1 MSIAHNLERV
11 RREMEAACRRAGRD
25 PASVRLVAVSK
36 THPAEAVR
44 EAVAAGQLLFGENRV
59 QEAREKIPLV
69 PEAGV
74 GWHLI
79 GPLQSNKVK
88 LALPLFRMI
97 ESVDSLALAQ
107 EIGRRMPP
115 GERMPILVQIN
126 VGGEAQKHGLADGGG
141 VVETL
146 RAMAGIEGLRVRGL
160 MTVPPYLSDPEAVRP
175 YFRQLADWA
184 RRIAEE
190 GIDGVEMAELSMG
203 MSHDFAVAIEEGATL
218 VRVGS
223 AIFGAR

>member
-1 MSIAHNLERV
+1 MSIADHLARV
-11 RREMEAACRRAGRD
+11 RERMARACDRAGRD

-36 THPAEAVR
+36 THPAEAVV

-59 QEAREKIPLV
+59 QEARDKIPLV
-69 PEAGV
+69 PEVA

-88 LALPLFRMI
+88 MALPLFRMI
-97 ESVDSLALAQ
+97 ESVDSLELAR
-107 EIGRRMPP
+107 EIGRRLSP
-115 GERMPILVQIN
+115 GEEMPILVQIN
-126 VGGEAQKHGLADGGG
+126 VGGEVQKHGLADGGG
-141 VVETL
+141 VLETL
-146 RAMAGIEGLRVRGL
+146 RAMGGIPGVRVRGL
-160 MTVPPYLSDPEAVRP
+160 MTVPPYASDPEGVRP

-184 RRIAEE
+184 RRVREA
-190 GIDGVEMAELSMG
+190 GMDGVEMAELSMG
-203 MSHDFAVAIEEGATL
+203 MSHDFEVAIEEGATL